1 MKRKTA
7 KDFDPHI
14 LALYDGYVHGE
25 MSKRDFLRGAAKYV
39 AAGVT
44 ATAVLESLQPNYALA
59 EQVAPDD
66 PSIETMRVTYQ
77 SPDGHGAINGLMAT
91 HKFQEL
97 DVSLLHACNSG
108 DTAGKPNRVVGY
120 AAFALH

>member
-7 KDFDPHI
+7 KDFDTNI
-14 LALYDGYVHGE
+14 LKLFDGYVHGD
-25 MSKRDFLRGAAKYV
+25 MTKRDFLRGAGKYL

-66 PSIETMRVTYQ
+66 PSIETMRVTYD
-77 SPDGHGAINGLMAT
+77 SPDGHGQISGLMA
-91 HKFQEL
+91 KP
-97 DVSLLHACNSG
+97 
-108 DTAGKPNRVVGY
+108 AGTPDKLPAVLVIHENRG
-120 AAFALH
+120 

>member
-7 KDFDPHI
+7 KDFDPNI
-14 LALYDGYVHGE
+14 LKLFDGYVHGD
-25 MSKRDFLRGAAKYV
+25 MTKRDFLRGAGKYL

-66 PSIETMRVTYQ
+66 PSIETMRVTYD
-77 SPDGHGAINGLMAT
+77 STDRSA
-91 HKFQEL
+91 
-97 DVSLLHACNSG
+97 VSWRNPLVQRTSCLPS
-108 DTAGKPNRVVGY
+108 
-120 AAFALH
+120 L